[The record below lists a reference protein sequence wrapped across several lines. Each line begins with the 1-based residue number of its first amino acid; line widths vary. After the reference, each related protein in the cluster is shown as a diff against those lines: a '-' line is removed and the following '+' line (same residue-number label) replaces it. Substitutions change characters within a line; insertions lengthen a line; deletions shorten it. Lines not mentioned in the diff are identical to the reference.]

1 MSLLNSSKLRTLMTA
16 SFVLGSATFAYAD
29 IKQGL
34 TELDAKN
41 YEAAAQTFSKA
52 FEDGEVDGAFYL
64 GRMLEL
70 GLGGEPNRQTA
81 VGLYV
86 AGSAKGSAL
95 AKNRLGVLHVQGLG
109 VLQDYE
115 RGATLVCEA
124 AEAGDMNG
132 QFNCGSLLKEGKGIA
147 KDEKKAVEWFGKA
160 ADSGHVG
167 AKNLYAEALVQG
179 VHVEQNPVKA
189 VQYYQQTAASGNATG
204 LFSLA
209 LAFENGLGLEKDVE
223 KAHAYF
229 NLASA
234 LNHPLAAQ
242 ARARVEQSM
251 TSEQV
256 TNAQR
261 FAKAWRP
268 APAEKKNV
276 TEN

>member
-1 MSLLNSSKLRTLMTA
+1 M
-16 SFVLGSATFAYAD
+16 LGTATFATTAYAD

-34 TELDAKN
+34 VELDAKN

-52 FEDGEVDGAFYL
+52 FEDGKVDGAFYL

-86 AGSAKGSAL
+86 AGSAKGSRL
-95 AKNRLGVLHVQGLG
+95 AKNRLGVLHIQGLG

-132 QFNCGSLLKEGKGIA
+132 QFNCGSLLKEGKGVT
-147 KDEKKAVEWFGKA
+147 KDDKKAVEWFGKA
-160 ADSGHVG
+160 AESGHVG

-179 VHVEQNPVKA
+179 EHVERDLTKA
-189 VQYYQQTAASGNATG
+189 VQYYQQTAASGNAVG

-209 LAFENGLGLEKDVE
+209 LAFENGLGVDKDAE

-234 LNHPLAAQ
+234 LNHPLAVEG
-242 ARARVEQSM
+242 RSRIEQSM
-251 TSEQV
+251 TIEQV

-268 APAEKKNV
+268 NQADKKSDTIEQSTA
-276 TEN
+276 TE